1 MMDLLGVTE
10 RLVKDEDGYGHSVV
24 GGYTNNG
31 EREREREAFNL
42 CLKGILVNRACG
54 FECIITL

>member
-31 EREREREAFNL
+31 ERERERGLQF
-42 CLKGILVNRACG
+42 V
-54 FECIITL
+54 FEGYFGK